1 MKLFEDCALVCVL
14 DCDVDCLELDLGSAP
29 WDCVWHWCLQRGLR
43 KAFVL
48 LGLRLFCHSR
58 RHAKDKQ
65 KMSASAAPPD
75 PGAVAP
81 AAAALQ
87 ALEDKVQRLEIELEG
102 ERSRRIELEG
112 EVAVL
117 SAQLRE
123 ARGSR
128 PRRQDALLLAA
139 LRA

>member
-1 MKLFEDCALVCVL
+1 
-14 DCDVDCLELDLGSAP
+14 
-29 WDCVWHWCLQRGLR
+29 
-43 KAFVL
+43 
-48 LGLRLFCHSR
+48 
-58 RHAKDKQ
+58 
-65 KMSASAAPPD
+65 MSASAAPPD

-128 PRRQDALLLAA
+128 PRRQGALLLAA